1 MSTEVKKEIALE
13 IAHVLFLDIVGYS
26 KLSINEQRALVDAL
40 NKIVRETE
48 EFRRA
53 EAADRL
59 IKIPVGDG
67 MALVFF
73 NSPEAPVECALEI
86 SRLLKKQPELRV
98 RMGVHSG
105 AVSSVV
111 DVNERANVAGAGINI
126 AQRVMDCGDAGHIL
140 LSKRVAEDLEQY
152 THWQPHLHDLGE
164 CEVKH
169 GLRVSVVNLYT
180 DDLGNPAVPRKV
192 AASRA
197 AAAKRKR
204 AALRWVSLGAL
215 ALLVTVIASGF
226 LFLHYRSTSFAA
238 GSILPKSI
246 AVLPFENL
254 SEDKENAYFT
264 DGVQNEILTDL
275 AKIADL
281 KVISRTSVL
290 AYKAGNPRNLR
301 EIAQQLGVAHVL
313 EGSVQRSAGKVRV
326 NAQLIDARTDKH
338 LWAQTYD
345 RALSDVFAIE
355 TEVAQAI
362 ANELQAKLSAGERVL
377 IEQKPTQNLAA
388 YDFYVRAVP
397 LIDGA
402 AFSSTQEKDLFHAVD
417 LLNQA
422 VALDP
427 GFLLA
432 YCWLARAHDSI
443 YFFPP
448 PPNPDHTPARLA
460 LAKSAIDTAFGLQP
474 DSGEA
479 HLAMAWHVYWGSFDY
494 DHARA
499 EVELAARTLPNSSI
513 VFQLTGLM
521 DRRQGRWAEAVRNL
535 ERASELDPRNEN
547 SLMSLIITYEMVQ
560 DYNGE
565 RKAYDRWQ
573 LLKPND
579 LRPRLGRA
587 AIERDERADIRPWRE
602 EMNKL
607 LARDPKAAEQ
617 YKDGRFYLAMLE
629 RDFNAAA
636 SIAAEFPEKDAFE
649 DGTQL
654 GRDFY
659 MGVVARLKGDAEKA
673 KSALTSARLQQE
685 QIVRAHPDDGQALC
699 GLATI
704 DAELHRKEEALN
716 EGKKAIELMANY
728 FFERPGVIADFAL
741 VCAQLG
747 ERDLAIEQLNL
758 VANKPNGPTYGWLRL
773 SPFLD
778 PLRGDPRFEKIAA
791 SLAPKDAT

>member
-402 AFSSTQEKDLFHAVD
+402 AFSSTQEKDLFQAVD

-547 SLMSLIITYEMVQ
+547 SLMSLITTYEMVQ

-617 YKDGRFYLAMLE
+617 YKARTRF
-629 RDFNAAA
+629 
-636 SIAAEFPEKDAFE
+636 
-649 DGTQL
+649 
-654 GRDFY
+654 
-659 MGVVARLKGDAEKA
+659 
-673 KSALTSARLQQE
+673 
-685 QIVRAHPDDGQALC
+685 
-699 GLATI
+699 
-704 DAELHRKEEALN
+704 
-716 EGKKAIELMANY
+716 
-728 FFERPGVIADFAL
+728 
-741 VCAQLG
+741 
-747 ERDLAIEQLNL
+747 
-758 VANKPNGPTYGWLRL
+758 
-773 SPFLD
+773 
-778 PLRGDPRFEKIAA
+778 
-791 SLAPKDAT
+791 